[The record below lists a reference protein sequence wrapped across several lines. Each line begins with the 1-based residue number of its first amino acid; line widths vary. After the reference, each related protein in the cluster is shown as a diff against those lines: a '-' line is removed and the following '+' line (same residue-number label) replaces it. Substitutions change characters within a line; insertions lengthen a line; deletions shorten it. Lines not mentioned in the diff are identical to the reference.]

1 VTTIGQAASG
11 STASNHPNQ
20 LDLAQFANSIAARQA
35 GHRKEDD
42 PATARERISRADT
55 RSVVPLFLW
64 EAPIDADLLRIP
76 VGPGSM
82 HVERYGHGGSAI
94 LLVHGFGTCSFLW
107 RNVAPE
113 LALANR
119 TAFAVDLFGYG
130 ESDRPFDAD
139 FGIAAQAE
147 YLDHA
152 LTALRA
158 ARATVVGVDL
168 GAAIALRLAATR
180 PERVERM
187 VLVNPIAYDDV
198 PAKDVRDLQRN
209 TARYLMRISRGILGA
224 APLMRDLLTES
235 VADPAHMPDKLVAR
249 YLAPYVGSEGLNHL
263 QLLARSIDGEDLDE
277 IELTQIDQPTLIV
290 WGEQD
295 RFLTHRGRDGSA
307 PERLAE
313 EIPGCRIAKL
323 PNAGRLVPEEAPE
336 ALINLVL
343 EFDGAG
349 AVR

>member
-1 VTTIGQAASG
+1 M
-11 STASNHPNQ
+11 
-20 LDLAQFANSIAARQA
+20 
-35 GHRKEDD
+35 
-42 PATARERISRADT
+42 
-55 RSVVPLFLW
+55 

-113 LALANR
+113 FAIANR

-139 FGIAAQAE
+139 FSIAAQAE
-147 YLDHA
+147 YLDRA
-152 LTALRA
+152 LTALRVA
-158 ARATVVGVDL
+158 KATVVGVDL

-187 VLVNPIAYDDV
+187 MLINPIAYDDV
-198 PAKDVRDLQRN
+198 PAKDVHNLQRS
-209 TARYLMRISRGILGA
+209 TGRYALRISRGILGA

-235 VADPAHMPDKLVAR
+235 VADPTHMPDKLVAR

-263 QLLARSIDGEDLDE
+263 LILARSIDAEDMDE
-277 IELTQIDQPTLIV
+277 IELSQIDQPTTIV
-290 WGEQD
+290 WAEQD
-295 RFLTHRGRDGSA
+295 RFLPARYDGRTA

-313 EIPGCRIAKL
+313 EIPGCKLTRL
-323 PNAGRLVPEEAPE
+323 PNVGRLVPEEAPE
-336 ALINLVL
+336 TLVNLVI
-343 EFDGAG
+343 EFDTSP
-349 AVR
+349 AVDERVNQ